1 MALENLSNGS
11 KVQYKLVS
19 PSEAK
24 LSEGKISIASPVG
37 KAVLGKSGG
46 DEVTVVAPAG
56 AMRFRIVQI
65 VS

>member
-1 MALENLSNGS
+1 MTNGNR
-11 KVQYKLVS
+11 VQYKLVS

-24 LSEGKISIASPVG
+24 ISEGKISIASPVG

-46 DEVTVVAPAG
+46 DEVVVAAPAG
-56 AMRFRIVQI
+56 SMRFRIVQI